1 MAYFDNISTT
11 FPYIERAVLMEDIKL
26 PILNNKKKLKR
37 GFFYNLRRL
46 VFKYELVGS
55 GDDIRLEEKELENT
69 YYDNYSSDMIDA
81 EYKLAYNEIKNIDAK
96 FFIPV
101 LMPTINNNGT
111 EIKVNNRAPKTTGFV
126 NSINSLSYESSNCV
140 TLTIPKYMIFQFLD
154 LKNETKGVKDPIIPK
169 GTEFLVASVGAD
181 ICLDQFRIIGLY
193 TLTYDKKHFPNLT
206 DDYYGGNPVK

>member
-1 MAYFDNISTT
+1 MAYFDDISTT
-11 FPYIERAVLMEDIKL
+11 FPYIERAVLMEDVKL
-26 PILNNKKKLKR
+26 PVLNNKKKLKR
-37 GFFYNLRRL
+37 GFFYSLRRL
-46 VFKYELVGS
+46 VEDT
-55 GDDIRLEEKELENT
+55 DDI
-69 YYDNYSSDMIDA
+69 YYDNYKEDELDI

-101 LMPTINNNGT
+101 LMPTINNTGT
-111 EIKVNNRAPKTTGFV
+111 EIKVNNRAPRTTGFV

-140 TLTIPKYMIFQFLD
+140 TLTIPKYIIFQFLD

>member
-11 FPYIERAVLMEDIKL
+11 FPYIERAVLLEDVKL
-26 PILNNKKKLKR
+26 PILNDKKKLKR
-37 GFFYNLRRL
+37 GFFYNLKRL

-55 GDDIRLEEKELENT
+55 GDDIRLEEKDLEDT
-69 YYDNYSSDMIDA
+69 YYDNYTSDMMDM

-111 EIKVNNRAPKTTGFV
+111 EIKINNRAPRTTGFV
-126 NSINSLSYESSNCV
+126 NSINSLSYESTNYV
-140 TLTIPKYMIFQFLD
+140 ILTIPKYIVFQFLD

>member
-1 MAYFDNISTT
+1 MAYYDNISTT
-11 FPYIERAVLMEDIKL
+11 FPYIERAVLMEDVKL
-26 PILNNKKKLKR
+26 PVLNNKKKLKR
-37 GFFYNLRRL
+37 GFFYSIRRL

-55 GDDIRLEEKELENT
+55 GDNINLVERDLDDV
-69 YYDNYSSDMIDA
+69 YYDNYTSSEADK

-101 LMPTINNNGT
+101 LMPTINNTGS
-111 EIKVNNRAPKTTGFV
+111 EIKVNNRAPRTTGFV
-126 NSINSLSYESSNCV
+126 NPINSLSYESSNCV
-140 TLTIPKYMIFQFLD
+140 VLTIPKYIIFQFLD
-154 LKNETKGVKDPIIPK
+154 LKNETKGIKDPIIPK

-193 TLTYDKKHFPNLT
+193 TLTYDKQHFPNLT